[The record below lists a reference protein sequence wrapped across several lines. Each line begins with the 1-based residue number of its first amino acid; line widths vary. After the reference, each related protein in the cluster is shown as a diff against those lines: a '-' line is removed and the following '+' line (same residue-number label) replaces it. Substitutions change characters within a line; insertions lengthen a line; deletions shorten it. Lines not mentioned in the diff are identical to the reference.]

1 GEGESLTLDHG
12 ANLNANGHN
21 VIVDGGTLDEGIKN
35 SLGDSV
41 KYTPTITT
49 ASLSNG
55 TAEAAYSTTL
65 LAEGTAPITW
75 SVTGGSLPE
84 GLSLDASTG
93 VISGIPTAEGV
104 STFTVTAANV
114 YGSDSREFTLNIDKP
129 VVIPVT
135 GVKLDKTSLTL
146 QETGSDTLTVTVEPD
161 NATNKNANWESSDT
175 SIATVDAS
183 GKVTAISAGS
193 ATITAIA
200 ADGSGKSASC
210 SVTVYAATAIT
221 TQPGNVTVT
230 EGSSATFTVA
240 ATGSNLTYQW
250 QESTDGG
257 STWTDIFG
265 ASNSSYTI
273 AATTLSMNH
282 YQYRCKITGTG
293 GEVTSNAAALT
304 VQEAAIPVASVTLDR
319 TNLSLTVGH
328 TAAITAAVE
337 PANATNKNVTWSSSP
352 GGVVTLTPD
361 PADSRKAIITAMGT
375 GTATITAAAADGSGK
390 SASCTVTVSRPYYP
404 VTGITLDQTSLS
416 MEKGDTARLHAA
428 VTPSYATNPTVA
440 WSSSDETVSAV
451 DRTGRITALGGGTAI
466 ITARAGSCSAVCTVT
481 VTVPVAGITLDQGS
495 LELFPG
501 GQAALTASLSP
512 GDTTEQ
518 TVVWS
523 SSNEAV
529 AVVEEDPTSPAGD
542 SGEAPI
548 APSASHTAAVTA
560 VGKGTAVITAAT
572 ADGAFSASCTVT
584 VPGTPSATALT
595 VSGRTTSS
603 VTLSWDAVE
612 EAEGYTIWYR
622 SEYESSVTRKI
633 IWDGD
638 TASWTKTGLE
648 PGTKYFFAIRS
659 WVTDADGNYIF
670 SDVSSTRRGTT
681 KPEAAV
687 IQSVTA
693 SGGYVKVRLA
703 GEAEGARRYS
713 ICYGDS
719 RNGFTENT
727 FQVGIRTSYT
737 VRTMT
742 PKLEPGTYYIC
753 VKSYRDLGNHKRV
766 YGDWSNIVRVV
777 VR

>member
-1 GEGESLTLDHG
+1 
-12 ANLNANGHN
+12 
-21 VIVDGGTLDEGIKN
+21 
-35 SLGDSV
+35 
-41 KYTPTITT
+41 
-49 ASLSNG
+49 
-55 TAEAAYSTTL
+55 
-65 LAEGTAPITW
+65 
-75 SVTGGSLPE
+75 
-84 GLSLDASTG
+84 
-93 VISGIPTAEGV
+93 
-104 STFTVTAANV
+104 
-114 YGSDSREFTLNIDKP
+114 
-129 VVIPVT
+129 
-135 GVKLDKTSLTL
+135 
-146 QETGSDTLTVTVEPD
+146 
-161 NATNKNANWESSDT
+161 
-175 SIATVDAS
+175 
-183 GKVTAISAGS
+183 
-193 ATITAIA
+193 
-200 ADGSGKSASC
+200 
-210 SVTVYAATAIT
+210 
-221 TQPGNVTVT
+221 
-230 EGSSATFTVA
+230 
-240 ATGSNLTYQW
+240 
-250 QESTDGG
+250 
-257 STWTDIFG
+257 
-265 ASNSSYTI
+265 
-273 AATTLSMNH
+273 M
-282 YQYRCKITGTG
+282 
-293 GEVTSNAAALT
+293 
-304 VQEAAIPVASVTLDR
+304 
-319 TNLSLTVGH
+319 
-328 TAAITAAVE
+328 
-337 PANATNKNVTWSSSP
+337 
-352 GGVVTLTPD
+352 
-361 PADSRKAIITAMGT
+361 
-375 GTATITAAAADGSGK
+375 
-390 SASCTVTVSRPYYP
+390 
-404 VTGITLDQTSLS
+404 
-416 MEKGDTARLHAA
+416 
-428 VTPSYATNPTVA
+428 TPSYATNPTVT
-440 WSSSDETVSAV
+440 WSSSDETVAAV
-451 DRTGRITALGGGTAI
+451 DRTGRVTALGGGTAV
-466 ITARAGSCSAVCTVT
+466 ITARAGSYSAACTVT

-501 GQAALTASLSP
+501 GQAALTASLFP
-512 GDTTEQ
+512 EDTTEQ

-529 AVVEEDPTSPAGD
+529 AVVEEDPTVPAGD

>member
-1 GEGESLTLDHG
+1 MSLKRIQRAEFALYVQVYFLYGHGEIACREPKRPETIYAFIGWNTINITGPLGENAHIGVNAEGVPRSFISGWSNNMAGKDPVNYFSSDGDACGIGLNTAGDVVLGNLCTTITL
-12 ANLNANGHN
+12 NPN
-21 VIVDGGTLDEGIKN
+21 GGTLPEFSPVAGAALPIPSKTGYTFAGWYENPEFSGNPVTDIPTN
-35 SLGDSV
+35 SAENLNFYAKWTANTYTVTFDANGGSV
-41 KYTPTITT
+41 SQTSAVTVAGKLTSLPTPTYDGYDFLGWYTQKDGGDKVTT
-49 ASLSNG
+49 D
-55 TAEAAYSTTL
+55 T
-65 LAEGTAPITW
+65 
-75 SVTGGSLPE
+75 V
-84 GLSLDASTG
+84 
-93 VISGIPTAEGV
+93 
-104 STFTVTAANV
+104 FTV
-114 YGSDSREFTLNIDKP
+114 DSTIYAHWQN
-129 VVIPVT
+129 IPVI

-146 QETGSDTLTVTVEPD
+146 QETDSATLTATVEPD
-161 NATNKNANWESSDT
+161 
-175 SIATVDAS
+175 
-183 GKVTAISAGS
+183 
-193 ATITAIA
+193 
-200 ADGSGKSASC
+200 
-210 SVTVYAATAIT
+210 
-221 TQPGNVTVT
+221 
-230 EGSSATFTVA
+230 
-240 ATGSNLTYQW
+240 
-250 QESTDGG
+250 
-257 STWTDIFG
+257 
-265 ASNSSYTI
+265 
-273 AATTLSMNH
+273 
-282 YQYRCKITGTG
+282 
-293 GEVTSNAAALT
+293 
-304 VQEAAIPVASVTLDR
+304 
-319 TNLSLTVGH
+319 
-328 TAAITAAVE
+328 
-337 PANATNKNVTWSSSP
+337 NATNKNVTWSSSP

-375 GTATITAAAADGSGK
+375 GTAAITAAAADGSGK

-416 MEKGDTARLHAA
+416 MEKGDTVRLHAA
-428 VTPSYATNPTVA
+428 VTSSYATNPTVT
-440 WSSSDETVSAV
+440 WSSSDETVAAV
-451 DRTGRITALGGGTAI
+451 DRTGRVTALGGGTAV
-466 ITARAGSCSAVCTVT
+466 ITARAGSYSAACTVT

-512 GDTTEQ
+512 EDTTEQ

-529 AVVEEDPTSPAGD
+529 AVVEEDPTVPAGD

>member
-1 GEGESLTLDHG
+1 MSLKRIQRAEFALYVQVYFLYGHGEIACREPKRPETIYAFIGWNTINITGPLGENAHIGVNAEGVPRSFISGWSNNMAGKDPVNYFSSDGDACGIGLNTAGDVVLGNLCTTITL
-12 ANLNANGHN
+12 NPN
-21 VIVDGGTLDEGIKN
+21 GGTLPEFSPVAGAALPIPSKTGYTFAGWYENPEFSGNPVTDIPTN
-35 SLGDSV
+35 SAENLNFYAKWTANTYTVTFDANGGSV
-41 KYTPTITT
+41 SQTSAVTVAGKLTSLPTPTYDGYDFLGWYTQKDGGDKVTT
-49 ASLSNG
+49 D
-55 TAEAAYSTTL
+55 T
-65 LAEGTAPITW
+65 
-75 SVTGGSLPE
+75 V
-84 GLSLDASTG
+84 
-93 VISGIPTAEGV
+93 
-104 STFTVTAANV
+104 FTV
-114 YGSDSREFTLNIDKP
+114 DSTIYAHWQN
-129 VVIPVT
+129 IPVI

-146 QETGSDTLTVTVEPD
+146 QETDSATLTATVEPD
-161 NATNKNANWESSDT
+161 
-175 SIATVDAS
+175 
-183 GKVTAISAGS
+183 
-193 ATITAIA
+193 
-200 ADGSGKSASC
+200 
-210 SVTVYAATAIT
+210 
-221 TQPGNVTVT
+221 
-230 EGSSATFTVA
+230 
-240 ATGSNLTYQW
+240 
-250 QESTDGG
+250 
-257 STWTDIFG
+257 
-265 ASNSSYTI
+265 
-273 AATTLSMNH
+273 
-282 YQYRCKITGTG
+282 
-293 GEVTSNAAALT
+293 
-304 VQEAAIPVASVTLDR
+304 
-319 TNLSLTVGH
+319 
-328 TAAITAAVE
+328 
-337 PANATNKNVTWSSSP
+337 NATNKNVTWSSSP

-375 GTATITAAAADGSGK
+375 GTAAITAAATDGSGK

-416 MEKGDTARLHAA
+416 MEKGDTVRLHAA
-428 VTPSYATNPTVA
+428 VTPSYATNPTVT
-440 WSSSDETVSAV
+440 WSSSDETVAAV
-451 DRTGRITALGGGTAI
+451 DRTGRVTALGGGTAV
-466 ITARAGSCSAVCTVT
+466 ITARAGSYSAACTVT

-501 GQAALTASLSP
+501 GQAALTASLFP
-512 GDTTEQ
+512 EDTTEQ

-529 AVVEEDPTSPAGD
+529 AVVEEDPTVPAGD

-670 SDVSSTRRGTT
+670 SDVSSTQRGTT